1 MAADAQKGLTMDDR
15 ARIALGMAV
24 GAAVGGFVGFVL
36 FTERGRA
43 FRQELEPQLEDL
55 FGEAQRLTAAFDKTR
70 KAVKDGLATLHTEA
84 SEAKP
89 ANPDWS
95 H

>member
-1 MAADAQKGLTMDDR
+1 MAANAHKGLTMDDR
-15 ARIALGMAV
+15 ARIALSMAV
-24 GAAVGGFVGFVL
+24 GAAVGGFVGFLL
-36 FTERGRA
+36 FTERGRT
-43 FRQELEPQLEDL
+43 FRRELEPQLEDM
-55 FGEAQRLTAAFDKTR
+55 FGEAQRLTAAFDRTR
-70 KAVKDGLATLHTEA
+70 RAVKDGLATLHTEA